1 MLDVR
6 SSKEFVT
13 LDHFDV
19 VNQADEQV
27 VADDNAE
34 SCHESPKRNQQK
46 RMMTEDEII
55 GQAFIFLLAGY
66 ETSSNTLAFV
76 CYLLAIHPECQKK
89 VQRELDDF
97 FSRHVSEK
105 DAAALPSHLA
115 FYTLNT
121 FRVPYTGTVAP

>member
-6 SSKEFVT
+6 SSKECVS

-19 VNQADEQV
+19 VNQADEQG
-27 VADDNAE
+27 VADANAE
-34 SCHESPKRNQQK
+34 SSHESPKRNQQK
-46 RMMTEDEII
+46 RVITEDEII

-105 DAAALPSHLA
+105 NAAVLTSAL
-115 FYTLNT
+115 T
-121 FRVPYTGTVAP
+121 FSI